1 MTDEEREQLAQKID
15 DVEITNDNILIFY
28 SNNVEVDRV
37 QLEGGM
43 NNGTGMMTAKMYVDE
58 QGKVIPCSIH
68 ADGSIGFT
76 YYCCRAINSSL

>member
-1 MTDEEREQLAQKID
+1 MLID
-15 DVEITNDNILIFY
+15 FNKTKEIT
-28 SNNVEVDRV
+28 VP
-37 QLEGGM
+37 GM

-76 YYCCRAINSSL
+76 YYCCRAINSSLPKYISNFPYFTGFPACALAK